1 MCGKGSS
8 GGGGYGGF
16 GNLAPMQQ
24 NTVQASPEAIGW
36 YQQAMGRAQ
45 QAAAQP
51 WQNYST
57 DPNAFVAPLTQ
68 TQQAGIQG
76 IAGAQGTYQPYYG
89 AAGAMTARAG
99 ATTTPQVLGQYMN
112 PYMQQV
118 TQPVQAALQQQQ
130 GQQLANQQAEAIR
143 GGAFGGERAGLQR
156 QALRGQQQLG
166 LGQALSPLYAQAYQ
180 SGLGAA
186 QADLSRQLQAGQ
198 TLGQLG
204 TGAQTAALQAPQAL
218 LGAGTLEQ
226 QTQQAGLQALY
237 NQFQQQRAF
246 PYQQAQFLAGIAG
259 GLGPLLGQQTFQS
272 QAQSPFGMFLSD
284 PRVKS
289 GIREMADGGEV
300 LGTDGPE
307 PIGQTYDGQDIWR
320 YSKFGQPEFG
330 LMAPQVA
337 ERYPDAVGQYAGY
350 QTIDPAAATDNAA
363 AIGRGLGAS
372 RMGGAVTG
380 AGDYAR
386 GGYAMG
392 GDADLGAILAAH
404 EAMYGGLGGA
414 KMELPTG
421 AIEAAG
427 PLTPASF
434 AAAER
439 PPSAAEQ
446 MEKALSVGEKLTSL
460 GKKAF
465 DAYDYFTGKDKK
477 KTTTPSSSSSGSSV
491 FAYGGDVE
499 EDDDVPTEAIPGSV
513 TKGIKTSSGLKAA
526 EFASNQDRER
536 EKSRGF
542 LDTAADTL
550 GSAGKIAGGLSGLYS
565 AATTLGPALMAL
577 SDPRLKSGIRQG
589 YADRGAVEENDDVFE
604 RGLLGAESNRRQF
617 DPQGRVITSPKGALG
632 IAQIMPDTAPEAAKL
647 AGLEYSPERLRNDTD
662 YNKALGKAYYNEQ
675 LRQFGTPELAL
686 AAYNAGPGRVR
697 QALKTADRTGADV
710 MDLLP
715 AETRAYVP
723 RAMGLAGGNIDQI
736 INQAKKLDRGY
747 MAKAKLPDEGTTVDL
762 NKVSEEPD
770 EEGFGLNRQTVI
782 LALSG
787 LGSFLTAM
795 TGSPSRYLGTAIA
808 QGLGAGLT
816 SGAKSYMET
825 AKQIPEIAKLQKE
838 VGKTAAE
845 TKEREALAGRA
856 EAETKEKLAGLYEKK
871 WVPNVGWMV
880 NRKDVPYQVPTP
892 ISDAEGKPLPGKAN
906 PDDIPTAA
914 GGDKP
919 AEDVGKK
926 SLMEKITGK
935 KREAPVAGSLDWKAT
950 TEAPAGVKIPG
961 AMNIYMTE
969 GATQK
974 ELDSAKTFV
983 DAQRLKSNAAYD
995 QKFRLDEMDT
1005 QFKNLEP
1012 GSFLQAGP
1020 YSALRTNVAKV
1031 ANELSSMLGG
1041 KPLFDPNNV
1050 AAAENLAKDTTR
1062 LGFDTSKALGH
1073 EPGFIVQ
1080 SAVSANPGMEN
1091 TALAYHRIAAGLR
1104 EAAQYEQDKLDFLE
1118 SYVAKYST
1126 IKGAEQLFRKLNP
1139 PEAYAKRAILSTIEP
1154 GDLAHLRASKKEDIM
1169 KHSVEIDKRYG
1180 KGITEMLLGEK

>member
-36 YQQAMGRAQ
+36 YQQAMGKAQ

-51 WQNYST
+51 WQAYSQ

-89 AAGAMTARAG
+89 AAGLMTAGAG

-130 GQQLANQQAEAIR
+130 GQQLAQQQAEAIKA
-143 GGAFGGERAGLQR
+143 GAFGGERAGLQR
-156 QALRGQQQLG
+156 QALRGQQQLKMG
-166 LGQALSPLYAQAYQ
+166 EALSPLYAQAYQ

-186 QADLSRQLQAGQ
+186 QTDLARQLQAGQ

-363 AIGRGLGAS
+363 AIGRGLGSS

-404 EAMYGGLGGA
+404 EAMYGGLGSSKA
-414 KMELPTG
+414 DLPTG
-421 AIEAAG
+421 AIQAAG

-434 AAAER
+434 GDVEK
-439 PPSAAEQ
+439 PPTAAEQ

-477 KTTTPSSSSSGSSV
+477 KTTTPSSSSSGSSSSL
-491 FAYGGDVE
+491 FADGGEV

-513 TKGIKTSSGLKAA
+513 TQGIKPSSGLKAA
-526 EFASNQDRER
+526 EFASNQERER

-565 AATTLGPALMAL
+565 AATTLGPALMAM

-617 DPQGRVITSPKGALG
+617 DPQGRVVTSPKGALG

-647 AGLEYSPERLRNDTD
+647 AGLEYNADRLRNDAD

-697 QALKTADRTGADV
+697 QALKRADQTGADV

-723 RAMGLAGGNIDQI
+723 RAMGLAGGNVDDVIS
-736 INQAKKLDRGY
+736 QAKKLDRGY

-782 LALSG
+782 PALSG

-816 SGAKSYMET
+816 SGAKSYMEVG
-825 AKQIPEIAKLQKE
+825 KQIPEIAKLQKE
-838 VGKTAAE
+838 VGKTEAE

-856 EAETKEKLAGLYEKK
+856 DAETREKLAGLYEKK

-906 PDDIPTAA
+906 PDDIPTAS
-914 GGDKP
+914 GGDRPAVDVSKKP
-919 AEDVGKK
+919 TEERAAV
-926 SLMEKITGK
+926 
-935 KREAPVAGSLDWKAT
+935 PVAAALEWKAT

-983 DAQRLKSNAAYD
+983 DAQRAKSSAAYD
-995 QKFRLDEMDT
+995 QKYRLDEMDT

-1020 YSALRTNVAKV
+1020 YSSLRTNVAKV

-1091 TALAYHRIAAGLR
+1091 TALAYHRIAAGLK

-1169 KHSVEIDKRYG
+1169 KHSAEIDKRYG

>member
-8 GGGGYGGF
+8 SGGMGGF

-57 DPNAFVAPLTQ
+57 DPNAFVAPLTA

-76 IAGAQGTYQPYYG
+76 IAGAQGAYQPYYG
-89 AAGAMTARAG
+89 AAGAMTAGAG

-130 GQQLANQQAEAIR
+130 GQQLAQQQAEAIR

-166 LGQALSPLYAQAYQ
+166 MGQALSPLYAQAYQ

-186 QADLSRQLQAGQ
+186 QTDLARQLQAGQ

-237 NQFQQQRAF
+237 NQFLQQRAF

-337 ERYPDAVGQYAGY
+337 ERYPDAVGEYAGY

-363 AIGRGLGAS
+363 AIGRGLGSS

-421 AIEAAG
+421 SIEAAG

-434 AAAER
+434 GAAER

-477 KTTTPSSSSSGSSV
+477 KTTTPSSSSSGSSP

-513 TKGIKTSSGLKAA
+513 TKGIKPSSGLKAA
-526 EFASNQDRER
+526 EFADPEREK

-565 AATTLGPALMAL
+565 AATTLGPALMAM

-589 YADRGAVEENDDVFE
+589 YADRGAVQENDDIFE

-617 DPQGRVITSPKGALG
+617 DPKGNVVTSPKGALG

-647 AGLEYSPERLRNDTD
+647 AGLEYSPERLRNDAE

-723 RAMGLAGGNIDQI
+723 RAMGLAGGNVDEIIDR
-736 INQAKKLDRGY
+736 AKKLDRGY

-762 NKVSEEPD
+762 NKISEEPD

-782 LALSG
+782 PALSG

-816 SGAKSYMET
+816 SGAKSYMDVG
-825 AKQIPEIAKLQKE
+825 KQIPEIAKLQKE
-838 VGKTAAE
+838 VGKTEAE

-892 ISDAEGKPLPGKAN
+892 ISDAEGKPLPGRAN
-906 PDDIPTAA
+906 PDDIPTAT
-914 GGDKP
+914 GGDRPPADVTKKP
-919 AEDVGKK
+919 SE
-926 SLMEKITGK
+926 EK
-935 KREAPVAGSLDWKAT
+935 AAVPVAAALDWKAT
-950 TEAPAGVKIPG
+950 TEAPADVKIPG

-1091 TALAYHRIAAGLR
+1091 TALAYHRIAAGLK